1 MCLMPRI
8 SGSYRRD
15 PILSKSNHL
24 LADDLVRYH
33 LDPFYAECRAFGL
46 LSDKKKDDA
55 LAVRCHGYT
64 FLPQTVEHQIQKQFG
79 LDNWNRQP
87 EDEGHLLRAIVK
99 DYIPF
104 KSVCGR
110 KTLSAMRSNLKQL
123 NDMGIFNMDIRE
135 DNYRGGRL
143 FDFSIAVTSPHI
155 SLWIKL
161 RPKKQI
167 FEDCRYDMGCF
178 SEMAETI
185 EEQRKLT
192 RARWLEGTLRRRSQS
207 KQHAGISKRR

>member
-1 MCLMPRI
+1 MP
-8 SGSYRRD
+8 GAD
-15 PILSKSNHL
+15 HL
-24 LADDLVRYH
+24 LTDDLVRYH

-46 LSDKKKDDA
+46 LSEKKKDDA

-155 SLWIKL
+155 SL
-161 RPKKQI
+161 
-167 FEDCRYDMGCF
+167 
-178 SEMAETI
+178 
-185 EEQRKLT
+185 
-192 RARWLEGTLRRRSQS
+192 
-207 KQHAGISKRR
+207 